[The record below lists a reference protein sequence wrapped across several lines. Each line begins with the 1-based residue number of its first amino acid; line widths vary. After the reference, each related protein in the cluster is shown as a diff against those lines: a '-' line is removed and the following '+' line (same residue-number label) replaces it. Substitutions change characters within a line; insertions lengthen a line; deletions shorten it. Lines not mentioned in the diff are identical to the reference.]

1 MSRNRQDSVSSL
13 SSTSSYCSSSS
24 ESAASLPDLLRGS
37 PPLDPNRLG
46 IDIEAIK
53 KLPKP
58 AYRDP
63 FNRDPVPEPSSSTRE
78 PSPMLW
84 YNSPLLNDYGSI
96 HDEEPLS
103 QRLAGSV
110 EDKDVDQEPQNLGN
124 GPTRSRRKS
133 MARKGTE
140 PYPTA
145 GSSRRSGGGAGS
157 SQGASPRR
165 RTKGTKGPP
174 QDSIG
179 SASARVAPGRRTGKP
194 KRGQKSN

>member
-1 MSRNRQDSVSSL
+1 MSRTRQDSLSSL
-13 SSTSSYCSSSS
+13 SSTSSCCFTSS

-63 FNRDPVPEPSSSTRE
+63 FNRDPVLAEPSSSTRE

-84 YNSPLLNDYGSI
+84 YKSPLLNDYGSI

-103 QRLAGSV
+103 RRPPGSV
-110 EDKDVDQEPQNLGN
+110 EDKDINHEPQNREQ
-124 GPTRSRRKS
+124 RSQ
-133 MARKGTE
+133 TL
-140 PYPTA
+140 
-145 GSSRRSGGGAGS
+145 
-157 SQGASPRR
+157 
-165 RTKGTKGPP
+165 PP
-174 QDSIG
+174 QVDG
-179 SASARVAPGRRTGKP
+179 EQGL
-194 KRGQKSN
+194 